1 MIRIVRVTELFI
13 IAIDGPAASGKGT
26 LARRLARQLGLPHLD
41 TGLTYRAVAHALILN
56 GDPLDDETVAVA
68 TAQKIDLTALDP
80 AVLADHSIGNAASK
94 IAAMPDVRRELVR
107 LQRQLANTP
116 PGGVLDGRDIG
127 TVVCPQAD
135 VKLYVTAA
143 PRERAR
149 RRWNEMQLK
158 GQDADFN
165 DILQDIQNRDARD
178 MGRADSPLR
187 PAENAHLLDTS
198 QMDIETA
205 FQLALD
211 IIKQAKAG

>member
-1 MIRIVRVTELFI
+1 
-13 IAIDGPAASGKGT
+13 
-26 LARRLARQLGLPHLD
+26 
-41 TGLTYRAVAHALILN
+41 
-56 GDPLDDETVAVA
+56 
-68 TAQKIDLTALDP
+68 
-80 AVLADHSIGNAASK
+80 
-94 IAAMPDVRRELVR
+94 
-107 LQRQLANTP
+107 
-116 PGGVLDGRDIG
+116 LDGRDIG

>member
-94 IAAMPDVRRELVR
+94 IAAMPGVRRELVR
-107 LQRQLANTP
+107 LQRQFANTP

>member
-107 LQRQLANTP
+107 LQRQFANTP

>member
-94 IAAMPDVRRELVR
+94 LPPCRMFAVSWYGYSANLPIHRREGFWMVGT
-107 LQRQLANTP
+107 LA
-116 PGGVLDGRDIG
+116 L
-127 TVVCPQAD
+127 
-135 VKLYVTAA
+135 LYV
-143 PRERAR
+143 
-149 RRWNEMQLK
+149 
-158 GQDADFN
+158 
-165 DILQDIQNRDARD
+165 
-178 MGRADSPLR
+178 LR
-187 PAENAHLLDTS
+187 P
-198 QMDIETA
+198 M
-205 FQLALD
+205 
-211 IIKQAKAG
+211 

>member
-107 LQRQLANTP
+107 LQRQFANTP

-198 QMDIETA
+198 QMDIGTA